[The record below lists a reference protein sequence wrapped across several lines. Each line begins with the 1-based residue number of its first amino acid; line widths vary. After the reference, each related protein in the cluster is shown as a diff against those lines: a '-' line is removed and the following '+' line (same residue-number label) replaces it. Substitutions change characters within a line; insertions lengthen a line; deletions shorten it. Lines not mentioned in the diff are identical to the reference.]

1 MKIMKSVDKKI
12 GDVTYYKYK
21 VNLPKKI
28 VEENNL
34 ADKEFNVKFDK
45 GNIVLEEKKD

>member
-1 MKIMKSVDKKI
+1 MKSVDKKV

-34 ADKEFNVKFDK
+34 ADKELMLSLIKVILF
-45 GNIVLEEKKD
+45 